1 MQNVAEP
8 EFLEVSSFR
17 TVLLEYAN
25 CSLWFF
31 SRLCPFASHVAHS
44 FTDKP
49 STNCLGYKAISKRKR
64 NIIDGENN
72 YCEMTAVHL
81 VKVKLDGDL
90 RIMEIPSPPLFD
102 ALVRATAEAYALQG
116 TEGFIYTYQDAD
128 ADQVNSTACSCRE
141 SYFI

>member
-1 MQNVAEP
+1 
-8 EFLEVSSFR
+8 
-17 TVLLEYAN
+17 
-25 CSLWFF
+25 
-31 SRLCPFASHVAHS
+31 
-44 FTDKP
+44 
-49 STNCLGYKAISKRKR
+49 
-64 NIIDGENN
+64 
-72 YCEMTAVHL
+72 MTAVHL